1 MMTITETSFVPA
13 LVSPDFDSFAV
24 RQAVAGFLAGY
35 GDTTRQAYSLDLR
48 QWLRWCDNHDLR
60 VFDVRRAHI
69 ELFCPQSRTRR
80 QSKSNRRQAAIDG
93 GRVLPILFRG

>member
-1 MMTITETSFVPA
+1 MQVGSFPGEGKEPMMTITETSFVPA

-60 VFDVRRAHI
+60 S
-69 ELFCPQSRTRR
+69 L
-80 QSKSNRRQAAIDG
+80 
-93 GRVLPILFRG
+93 